1 MKLRSTILNLSLALI
16 YALVFLRCYVSFLWF
31 NFEYV
36 GYDLFH
42 REPSFIAGSVAIAV
56 LPVLCYRGHRAV
68 SSVIAVLIYLVL
80 YVPIVLTFALGS
92 SKAPEEITLIQLTFT
107 LGMVLIFLADAIVIR
122 NPLRLDLGIDLMPTV
137 LGITALSTAYML
149 FTYRGSLQF
158 SAFDND
164 LYVQRDANA
173 SLGAGLLMRYLSSW
187 LTSVF
192 VPLCLAFGLSARRY
206 RYTIVGTSACLVMY
220 MASANKLSI
229 LLPIVSIMFY
239 LLLRKRLSVTLP
251 LLTASL
257 VLLVAGML
265 AIPNLGGSAFLA
277 SAIVLHRTIGNGGQ
291 LTSAYYD
298 FFSFHQQTAYSHVSG
313 LNLFTDPYPYGDL
326 GLGQVV
332 GQFYWTPLMNANAN
346 FWATDGIAAI
356 GLPGVAFISL
366 VAALLFVV
374 LNSVTERYDPLFVV
388 LCFLPFVTTLLNQSL
403 FSSFWS
409 GGGFFL
415 ILFFA
420 FDRRSA
426 APTRRRPLLRPV
438 VVAPS

>member
-1 MKLRSTILNLSLALI
+1 VKLRSTILNLSLALI

-42 REPSFIAGSVAIAV
+42 RAPSFIAGSVAIAV
-56 LPVLCYRGHRAV
+56 LPVLFYRGHRAV

-92 SKAPEEITLIQLTFT
+92 SKPPEEITLIQLTFM
-107 LGMVLIFLADAIVIR
+107 LGMAVIFLADVVVIR
-122 NPLRLDLGIDLMPTV
+122 NPLRLDLGIDLMPAV

-164 LYVQRDANA
+164 LYLQRDANA

-187 LTSVF
+187 LTTVF
-192 VPLCLAFGLSARRY
+192 APLCLALGLTERRH
-206 RYTIVGTSACLVMY
+206 RYTMVGAAACLAMY

-229 LLPIVSIMFY
+229 ILPVASVMFY
-239 LLLRKRLSVTLP
+239 LLLRNRLSVTLP

-257 VLLVAGML
+257 VLLVVGML
-265 AIPNLGGSAFLA
+265 AIPNLGSSAFLG
-277 SAIVLHRTIGNGGQ
+277 SALVLHRTIGNGGQ

-298 FFSFHQQTAYSHVSG
+298 FFSFHQQTAYSHVRG

-332 GQFYWTPLMNANAN
+332 GQFYWTPSMNANAN
-346 FWATDGIAAI
+346 FWATDGIAAM

-366 VAALLFVV
+366 VAALLLVV
-374 LNSVTERYDPLFVV
+374 LNSVTEEYNQLFVF
-388 LCFLPFVTTLLNQSL
+388 LSFLPFVTTLLNQSL

-409 GGGFFL
+409 GGAFFL

-426 APTRRRPLLRPV
+426 APRRRSLLRPV